1 MLVHL
6 KPDISAWFRFVKAF
20 SADRIEKAP
29 ELCELIKEFDA
40 PRFVARYS
48 LRTPAGVKQA
58 KAAILKGLQNQLD
71 GNGFSFIELLTN
83 CPTTWHTDPLGSLEF
98 MEKYTEKYFE
108 CKVFADREGR
118 FWE

>member
-1 MLVHL
+1 MAPTTLVGQ
-6 KPDISAWFRFVKAF
+6 KATT
-20 SADRIEKAP
+20 ARDGRDPKTTGYP
-29 ELCELIKEFDA
+29 LRMCELIKEFDA
-40 PRFVARYS
+40 PRFIARYS